1 MATTAVTDARPATD
15 PVVPHRRAVAALFAL
30 SFAAFCF
37 VTTEVLPT
45 GLLTI
50 IASDLGRSESQIG
63 LLVTGYALVVL
74 LASLPLARATRRIP
88 RRLLLSGTLA
98 ILALA
103 TLVAAVAGNFWVLL
117 VSRLLTGLTQAMFW
131 AVVASTAT
139 GLFPPEVRGRMV
151 ARLSIGNG
159 LAPVLGVPVGT
170 WLAQQTDWRVTFGV
184 MSALSTATC
193 LAVALLLPGFAPE
206 ESSSAR
212 GTAPDRRRLTVLLI
226 VTGLSVTGAMGTFTY
241 LTSLLLDVS
250 GFAKGSLGPLLSVS
264 GVSGVLGTLL
274 LGRYLDRFPWQSLV
288 ALLGSLTAALLG
300 LAAVGTVKPP
310 ALAMLALLGLS
321 FSALAA
327 AIQHRALQVAPGSTD
342 MASAAMSSVFNL
354 GIAAGSLLGAGLV
367 ATTGVRAMPL
377 AGGLL
382 AVLALLVMLAERR
395 LLGPDPKPGEAP
407 AATVTAAP
415 E

>member
-1 MATTAVTDARPATD
+1 MATTAVTGA
-15 PVVPHRRAVAALFAL
+15 PVADRAVPHRRAVAALLAL

-74 LASLPLARATRRIP
+74 LASLPLAHATRRIP
-88 RRLLLSGTLA
+88 RRLLLGGTLA
-98 ILALA
+98 VLALA
-103 TLVAAVAGNFWVLL
+103 TLVAAVAGNYWVLL

-139 GLFPPEVRGRMV
+139 GLFPPGVRGRMLT
-151 ARLSIGNG
+151 RLSVGNG

-184 MSALSTATC
+184 MSGLSAATC
-193 LAVALLLPGFAPE
+193 LAVALLLPGSAPE
-206 ESSSAR
+206 ESTSAR
-212 GTAPDRRRLTVLLI
+212 GTTPDRRRLTVLLV
-226 VTGLSVTGAMGTFTY
+226 VTGLAVTGAMGTFTY

-274 LGRYLDRFPWQSLV
+274 LGRYLDRYPWRALVTVLGVLTV
-288 ALLGSLTAALLG
+288 ALLGLG
-300 LAAVGTVKPP
+300 AFGTVKPP

-327 AIQHRALQVAPGSTD
+327 AVQHRALQVAPGSTD
-342 MASAAMSSVFNL
+342 MASAATSAVFNL

-367 ATTGVRAMPL
+367 AATGVRVMPL
-377 AGGLL
+377 VGSLL
-382 AVLALLVMLAERR
+382 TGLALLVMFAEKR
-395 LLGPDPKPGEAP
+395 LPVPDRTP
-407 AATVTAAP
+407 AATV
-415 E
+415 